1 MGLLFM
7 LAFLLLEVSRILKVE
22 SAFSSLFFHSPAGQ
36 EFTQL
41 SGGSQIQLESS

>member
-7 LAFLLLEVSRILKVE
+7 PVLLPPL
-22 SAFSSLFFHSPAGQ
+22 HSPPAGQ

-41 SGGSQIQLESS
+41 SGGSQTQCGSS

>member
-7 LAFLLLEVSRILKVE
+7 PAFLSLEVSRIPMEPFL
-22 SAFSSLFFHSPAGQ
+22 HSPAGQ

-41 SGGSQIQLESS
+41 SGGSQTQ